1 MRHLNPGGHA
11 WTCPQ
16 SVWMDREI
24 WTTMVKKKKKSV
36 VTVTQQ
42 VSPVMS
48 HTLYSYRSVEA
59 TCGGMCILS
68 SFVLRDVATDCKML
82 SSGRI
87 LLRPDTMTW
96 PERRRSLMP
105 FMSRNIQLNNTWHVV
120 CCLFRQYCSWLI
132 KNETGWKS
140 DGAKKKE
147 KKRRLLQKK
156 LQKWVCINCVHLAY
170 WWFY

>member
-1 MRHLNPGGHA
+1 MP
-11 WTCPQ
+11 TV
-16 SVWMDREI
+16 SVDGQRNMNNNGK
-24 WTTMVKKKKKSV
+24 KKKKKSV

-87 LLRPDTMTW
+87 LLRPDTMT
-96 PERRRSLMP
+96 
-105 FMSRNIQLNNTWHVV
+105 
-120 CCLFRQYCSWLI
+120 
-132 KNETGWKS
+132 
-140 DGAKKKE
+140 
-147 KKRRLLQKK
+147 
-156 LQKWVCINCVHLAY
+156 
-170 WWFY
+170 